1 MQVFKRIVL
10 LVRPYWGRVALAA
23 VVSLLISGINGALA
37 WVVKPALDGIFLDRD
52 ATLLSLLPF
61 AVLGLFFAKGG
72 LSFAQV
78 YLMKSAGVK
87 VVRDLRNRLYEHVL
101 VLPVNDFKKE
111 STGAILSRM
120 INDAGQLQSLLASAV
135 KDVFVEGATVIV
147 LICIAFYRRWDLA
160 LLSVVVL
167 PPALYGTQRLGKR
180 MKRVSKEA
188 QKKVSILTEFLTET
202 FSGIKMVKVFGREGA
217 LAKIF
222 RSENQSYYREVM
234 RSVRIAELTSL
245 MMEFIGGL
253 GIAFVLWYGGKLVIR
268 EVITP
273 GEFFSCLAAIF
284 LIYTPARRLASANNN
299 IQQSRASLE
308 RLDDLFLREKEQEG
322 AGDLAPMR
330 HSIEFRNVSFKY
342 PASKGYVLRG
352 VDFQVTAGQII
363 AIVGR
368 SGAGKTTLVDLIPRF
383 YDPMEG
389 VICVDGVNIAGVSLR
404 SLRQQIGLVSQ
415 DIILFNDTVRANIL
429 FGKPDSTEEAVTG
442 AAKAAHAHDF
452 IKDLPNGYDT
462 VIGERGIMISGGQ
475 RQRLS
480 IARAIL
486 KNPPILILD
495 EATSSLDTES
505 EMMVQKALD
514 ELMEQRTTFV
524 IAHRLSTVMKADRI
538 LVLEKGRIIESGTHD
553 QLLERGGVYR
563 RLYDLSELV
572 AHQP

>member
-37 WVVKPALDGIFLDRD
+37 WVVKPALDGIFLNRD

-111 STGAILSRM
+111 STGAILSRI

-147 LICIAFYRRWDLA
+147 LICVAFYRRWDLA
-160 LLSVVVL
+160 LLAVVVL
-167 PPALYGTQRLGKR
+167 PPALYGTQKLGRR
-180 MKRVSKEA
+180 MKKVSKEA

-222 RSENQSYYREVM
+222 RSRNQSYYREVM

-322 AGDLAPMR
+322 AGDLASMR
-330 HSIEFRNVSFKY
+330 HSIEFRSVSFKY
-342 PASKGYVLRG
+342 PASKGYVLKG
-352 VDFQVTAGQII
+352 VDFQVRAGQII

-389 VICVDGVNIAGVSLR
+389 EICVDGVNIAGVSLR

-452 IKDLPNGYDT
+452 IKDLPNGYDS

-538 LVLEKGRIIESGTHD
+538 LVLEKGKIIESGTHD
-553 QLLERGGVYR
+553 QLLEMGGVYR

-572 AHQP
+572 AHEP